1 VIGMDAHEKRLALWW
16 LALVALT
23 VISLEGAPSL
33 SNKALFGV
41 TILVIAFSKV
51 RIVVREFMEV
61 RDAPLP
67 LRLVLDLW
75 GIIICSV
82 LIFLVA

>member
-1 VIGMDAHEKRLALWW
+1 MDTQERRLALWW

-23 VISLEGAPSL
+23 VISLDVAPSL
-33 SNKALFGV
+33 DNKALFAA
-41 TILVIAFSKV
+41 TILIIAFIKV

-75 GIIICSV
+75 GVIICSV
-82 LIFLVA
+82 LIYLVV

>member
-1 VIGMDAHEKRLALWW
+1 VIGMDTQEKRLALWW

-41 TILVIAFSKV
+41 TILVIAFTKV